1 MSREAVSGP
10 FSRSLPEKVVLASSN
25 AGKLREINQ
34 IIGGLGMAA
43 VPQSDFD
50 VPDADETGL
59 TFVENAILKARH
71 AAQFTGLP
79 AIADDSGLEV
89 DVLDGAPG
97 IYSARFAGTGAS
109 DADNLHKLLV
119 ELKTV
124 PEEQRTARFQCLMV
138 FMTHAEDP
146 APVIC
151 QGSWEGRILFA
162 PQGENGFG
170 YDPVFWVSGEQ
181 CSSAELSSGV
191 KNRLSH
197 RGQAL
202 QKLLTALT
210 CG

>member
-1 MSREAVSGP
+1 M
-10 FSRSLPEKVVLASSN
+10 LPGKKVVLASSN
-25 AGKLREINQ
+25 VGKLREINQ
-34 IIGGLGMAA
+34 LISSLDMEV

-71 AAQFTGLP
+71 AAQLTGLP

-89 DVLDGAPG
+89 DVLNGAPG
-97 IYSARFAGTGAS
+97 IYSARFARVGAS
-109 DADNLHKLLV
+109 DADNLQKLLA

-124 PEEQRTARFQCLMV
+124 PEDQRTARFQCLMV
-138 FMTHAEDP
+138 FMAHDEDP
-146 APVIC
+146 TPLIC

-170 YDPVFWVSGEQ
+170 YDPLFWVPGEQ
-181 CSSAELSSGV
+181 CTSAELSSGV

-202 QKLLTALT
+202 QKLLSALKMT
-210 CG
+210 V